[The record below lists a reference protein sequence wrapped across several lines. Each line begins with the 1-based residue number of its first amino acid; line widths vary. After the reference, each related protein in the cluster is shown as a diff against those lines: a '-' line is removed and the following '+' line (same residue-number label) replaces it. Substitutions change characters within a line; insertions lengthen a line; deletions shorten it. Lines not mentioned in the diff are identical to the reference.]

1 MPKFMTVPGDRVKID
16 PEVVILPEGQ
26 DYDLLGLVLEVE
38 KLRATIKWDDGTI
51 DDWYVGDLTIIEAG

>member
-1 MPKFMTVPGDRVKID
+1 MPKFMTAPGDRVKID